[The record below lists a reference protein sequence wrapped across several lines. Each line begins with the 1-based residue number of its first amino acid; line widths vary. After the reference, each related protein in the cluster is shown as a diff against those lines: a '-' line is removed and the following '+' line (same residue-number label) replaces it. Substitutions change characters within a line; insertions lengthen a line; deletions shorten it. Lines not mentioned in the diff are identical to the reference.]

1 MIYFQRHEMDKV
13 LYTRW
18 SKEKIRMK
26 NQIQDSVHSFI
37 GSLTFI
43 DYPCF
48 HHTVLNSPEA
58 QNWEELKSNSCNR
71 SSIPQ
76 KALPN
81 FRNF

>member
-1 MIYFQRHEMDKV
+1 MDKV

-58 QNWEELKSNSCNR
+58 QN
-71 SSIPQ
+71 
-76 KALPN
+76 
-81 FRNF
+81 